1 MKAQLLVLGLTLVAT
16 ATAHADTL
24 VLKNGQRVR
33 GALVGVAG
41 SQVEFEDRSGVWR
54 RVLRIGREEI
64 ARIEFDNGDD
74 RVTSDR
80 APERE
85 APGTAIPR
93 GMRERQVNVV
103 GNVRWSDTG
112 IQVRQ
117 GQAIYFAAT
126 GEVRWGGGNGR
137 RRDGAA
143 GEANSP
149 SNHLRP
155 IPDRPAAALI
165 GKIGDGE
172 DIFFIGAESGPFR
185 ARESGRL
192 YLGINDDWLEDN
204 SGSLRVNVFY

>member
-1 MKAQLLVLGLTLVAT
+1 MKSHVWVLGLTLVVT

-24 VLKNGQRVR
+24 VLKNGRRVQ

-41 SQVEFEDRSGVWR
+41 TQVEFEDRSGVWR

-64 ARIEFDNGDD
+64 ARIEF
-74 RVTSDR
+74 
-80 APERE
+80 
-85 APGTAIPR
+85 
-93 GMRERQVNVV
+93 
-103 GNVRWSDTG
+103 
-112 IQVRQ
+112 
-117 GQAIYFAAT
+117 
-126 GEVRWGGGNGR
+126 GNGR
-137 RRDGAA
+137 RRDGPA

-165 GKIGDGE
+165 GKIGDRE
-172 DIFFIGAESGPFR
+172 DVFFIGADSGPFR

-204 SGSLRVNVFY
+204 TGSLRVNVHY

>member
-1 MKAQLLVLGLTLVAT
+1 MKSHVWVLGLTLVVT

-24 VLKNGQRVR
+24 VLKNGRRVQ

-41 SQVEFEDRSGVWR
+41 TQVEFEDRSGVWR

-64 ARIEFDNGDD
+64 ARIEFGEDD
-74 RVTSDR
+74 ERVSDR
-80 APERE
+80 GRERDE
-85 APGTAIPR
+85 PGTGIPR
-93 GMRERQVNVV
+93 GMRERQVSVV

-112 IQVRQ
+112 IQVRE
-117 GQAIYFAAT
+117 GQQIYFVAS

-137 RRDGAA
+137 RRDGPA

-165 GKIGDGE
+165 GKIGDRE
-172 DIFFIGAESGPFR
+172 DVFFIGADSGPFR

-204 SGSLRVNVFY
+204 TGSLRVKVSY